1 MGVIYYPAN
10 RRSVGMKTKGV
21 RAQKVRRVTAYLLN
35 TLLPLPDGAEL
46 PVIREIMK
54 KTKAGQLVVCQVL
67 QSLQKQ
73 GLVRLQYHHRIRRR
87 IEQIQHPEEV
97 RFLHSSRNLG
107 TAQDLSTE
115 RDFFPLLFRRLTAC
129 AESSGRK
136 ITLERIGDRP
146 PEAVAEELI
155 SQGISNCIV
164 CSAQIP
170 DFALC
175 LKERMKVC
183 MELLPRHPDRV
194 TTELRDSAEM
204 AVIQME
210 YLFNHGYRRI
220 GYLHYGGKDMLQ
232 YPVQMQRLLD
242 YYRLMAENRLGVD
255 PEWVFHCSENCDDID
270 VGMTRIMSSTPRP
283 EALIVPGTLLEG
295 VYAFC
300 RKHKIRIGKDIGL
313 FGCDDLHRK
322 LVPDPTLVCN
332 DPLEIAES
340 CWQMFLAL
348 DRGEKVEDRQT
359 RLLIRTGATLPSKVP
374 GTN

>member
-1 MGVIYYPAN
+1 
-10 RRSVGMKTKGV
+10 MKTKGV

-87 IEQIQHPEEV
+87 VERTQHPEEI
-97 RFLHSSRNLG
+97 RLLHSSPKSG
-107 TAQDLSTE
+107 TEQ
-115 RDFFPLLFRRLTAC
+115 DFFPLLLRKLTAC
-129 AESSGRK
+129 AENSGRK
-136 ITLERIGDRP
+136 LTVECFGDRQ
-146 PEAVAEELI
+146 PEEVAEELTY
-155 SQGISNCIV
+155 QGVSNCIV
-164 CSAQIP
+164 CCAKIP
-170 DFALC
+170 DYALR
-175 LKERMKVC
+175 LKDRMKVC
-183 MELLPRHPDRV
+183 LELLPLHPDRV
-194 TTELRDSAEM
+194 TAELRDSAEM
-204 AVIQME
+204 TVIQME

-220 GYLHYGGKDMLQ
+220 GYLHYGGNDMLR

-255 PEWVFHCSENCDDID
+255 PDWVFHCSENCDDID

-283 EALIVPGTLLEG
+283 EALIVPGLLIEG
-295 VYAFC
+295 VYTFC
-300 RKHKIRIGKDIGL
+300 RKHRIRIGKDIGL
-313 FGCDDLHRK
+313 FGYDDLHRK
-322 LVPDPTLVCN
+322 LVPEPTLVCN

-359 RLLIRTGATLPSKVP
+359 RLLIRTGATLPSIVP
-374 GTN
+374 AAPQN